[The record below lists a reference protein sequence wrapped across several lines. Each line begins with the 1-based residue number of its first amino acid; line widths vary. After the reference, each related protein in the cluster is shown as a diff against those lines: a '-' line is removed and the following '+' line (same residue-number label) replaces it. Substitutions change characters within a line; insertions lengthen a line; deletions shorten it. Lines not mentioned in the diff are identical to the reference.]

1 MCKYYLE
8 NIFFFLVKNHE
19 KKNLLLEVIKNM
31 CNPYNQ
37 KL

>member
-19 KKNLLLEVIKNM
+19 KKKPITKSYKKYV
-31 CNPYNQ
+31 
-37 KL
+37 